1 MSGAM
6 RVLVTGGAGFI
17 GSQIADAHLERGDE
31 VAVVDSLVAGRRAF
45 VPSRARF
52 YETDIRDASLREVF
66 VRECPQL
73 VNHHAAQ
80 ASVSVSV
87 KDPILDA
94 DVNVIGTLR
103 LLQLCAEFGV
113 EHLVF
118 ASTGGA
124 LYGEPERLPADE
136 ATPIAPLSPYGAS
149 KYAAEGYIALYG
161 RLHGLRA
168 CRLRYSNVY
177 GPRQD
182 PHGEAGVVAIFAQA
196 LLDGRQP
203 MIFGDGEQTRDF
215 VFVGDVVRANLLAAD
230 RRFEGAVNIGT
241 GQAAT
246 VNAVYRTL
254 AGVAGTSAS
263 PAYGAPRA
271 GDVRHITLDA
281 SAARA
286 GLGWATQVA
295 LEAGLAATVD
305 WFRRQSHE
313 NCRI

>member
-1 MSGAM
+1 
-6 RVLVTGGAGFI
+6 LVTGGAGFI

-31 VAVVDSLVAGRRAF
+31 VAVVDSLVGGRRAF
-45 VPSRARF
+45 VPPRARF

-66 VRECPQL
+66 ARERPQL

-94 DVNVIGTLR
+94 DVNVMGTLR
-103 LLQLCAEFGV
+103 LLQLCVEFGV

-149 KYAAEGYIALYG
+149 KFAAEGYIGLYR
-161 RLHGLRA
+161 RLYGLRA
-168 CRLRYSNVY
+168 CRLRYANVY

-203 MIFGDGEQTRDF
+203 VIFGDGEQTRDF

-254 AGVAGTSAS
+254 ARAAGTSAS

-281 SAARA
+281 SAAGA
-286 GLGWATQVA
+286 GLGWRPQVA

-305 WFRRQSHE
+305 WFRRQSH
-313 NCRI
+313 